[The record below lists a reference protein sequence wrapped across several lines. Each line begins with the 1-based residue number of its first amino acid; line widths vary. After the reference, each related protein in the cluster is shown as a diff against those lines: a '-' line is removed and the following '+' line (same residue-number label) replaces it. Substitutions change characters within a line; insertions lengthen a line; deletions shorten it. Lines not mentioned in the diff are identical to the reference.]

1 MRKEKKPGQR
11 NRLSFHGMGKRVKAY
26 KALVASI
33 CPELKQE
40 GPHKLD
46 LTPLVDDVRKRMGP
60 PPGVKPIGNYFPK
73 VGTHVERVNRKRK
86 HATEEEEE
94 EHGPY
99 AI

>member
-1 MRKEKKPGQR
+1 
-11 NRLSFHGMGKRVKAY
+11 MGKRVKAY

-33 CPELKQE
+33 FPELKQE

-46 LTPLVDDVRKRMGP
+46 LTPLVDDVRKLMGP

-73 VGTHVERVNRKRK
+73 VGTHVERANRKRK
-86 HATEEEEE
+86 HSTEEEEE
-94 EHGPY
+94 EEQPGPY